1 MQHTVTARDDLAV
14 DGDGDMVD
22 DGHCN
27 SGQWQLRLLAT
38 AAVTGGYG
46 GCNGT
51 QRQAKSAAA
60 TATATTC
67 DSSCDGGQQQEK
79 AAAKMGDS
87 LFVDDG

>member
-1 MQHTVTARDDLAV
+1 M
-14 DGDGDMVD
+14 
-22 DGHCN
+22 
-27 SGQWQLRLLAT
+27 

-60 TATATTC
+60 TATATTG
-67 DSSCDGGQQQEK
+67 DSSCDGGQQREK

-87 LFVDDG
+87 LATLGDGGLRQLRTAALTQSKPAMG